1 LGRAEAQK
9 KDAVKNENFVKYNS
23 TRMLKKVID
32 DSKSLCDVVQS
43 NPDVPIKAAL
53 GG

>member
-9 KDAVKNENFVKYNS
+9 KEAVKNENFVKYNF

-32 DSKSLCDVVQS
+32 DKNGPKPFMYRIFTL
-43 NPDVPIKAAL
+43 
-53 GG
+53 

>member
-32 DSKSLCDVVQS
+32 VK
-43 NPDVPIKAAL
+43 NAP
-53 GG
+53 

>member
-1 LGRAEAQK
+1 LGRAESQK

-32 DSKSLCDVVQS
+32 VKNGPKGRS
-43 NPDVPIKAAL
+43 
-53 GG
+53 